1 MQKHN
6 ILQVNLRKIC
16 VVILF
21 SLARTISC
29 IELVTGPE
37 STSGVV
43 GQSAQ
48 LNCHVRNKDTMN
60 VVWFHVDSKTFISID
75 TYLSVIDL
83 DRRSRYHI
91 KSPRAEEDFIL
102 FMDKI
107 RLSDAGSYQC
117 GYLDGNRGFKI
128 LASGLLIVQKPLL
141 PGSPSC
147 EINTPG
153 KTADVGDEITLKC
166 AATGNELQPLLV
178 LYRNGERLKVEER
191 YTVKYTL
198 TLDET
203 DIGIEFACV
212 LKSPEFVAP
221 RVCSMVPLVV
231 RPEVRIV
238 PEKQE
243 VFKGSD
249 VRFTCDVSS
258 SENIVSY
265 SWIHLPLSVL
275 LSRRYIEE
283 ENGQVLRILNAK
295 YTENNTKVT
304 CQVRTESG
312 LTSRANGTLL
322 VYKRPSELYPHS
334 TTPRRDLLTAQDRFK
349 SDTRSPSYYDDTP
362 TISSPAGTSTV
373 IRPVVAMLVA
383 GVGGIIFSL
392 LIMTAVFVFTRHE
405 EQELLKKFPHVT
417 IEVMDRQHRSH
428 PLEENSLS
436 LGSRSYSLNNH
447 NVRDTLPDKYPV
459 FFDNPSFSH
468 SLENIFTV
476 GTEARE

>member
-1 MQKHN
+1 MHHIFQIN
-6 ILQVNLRKIC
+6 LCRISIILL
-16 VVILF
+16 L
-21 SLARTISC
+21 SWARTIYC

-37 STSGVV
+37 NTSGVV
-43 GQSAQ
+43 GKSAQ
-48 LNCHVRNKDTMN
+48 LNCHVRNKDTVN

-91 KSPRAEEDFIL
+91 KSPRTEEDFIL
-102 FMDKI
+102 FMDK
-107 RLSDAGSYQC
+107 LKLTDAGNYQC
-117 GYLDGNRGFKI
+117 GYLDGDRGFKS
-128 LASGLLIVQKPLL
+128 LGNALLTVQKPLL

-147 EINTPG
+147 EISSPRE
-153 KTADVGDEITLKC
+153 KPDVGDEITLRC
-166 AATGNELQPLLV
+166 VATGNELQPLLA
-178 LYRNGERLKVEER
+178 LYRNGMQLRSVDEQYSVE
-191 YTVKYTL
+191 YTL
-198 TLDET
+198 VLEET

-221 RVCSMVPLVV
+221 RICSMVPIVV

-258 SENIVSY
+258 SEKIVSY
-265 SWIHLPLSVL
+265 SWIHLPLPVL

-283 ENGQVLRILNAK
+283 NNGQVLRILNAK
-295 YTENNTKVT
+295 VTENNTKVT

-312 LTSRANGTLL
+312 LTSNANGTLL
-322 VYKRPSELYPHS
+322 VFTRPSELYPHS
-334 TTPRRDLLTAQDRFK
+334 TTPRHDLLTAKDRYK
-349 SDTRSPSYYDDTP
+349 SDTRSPSYYDESP
-362 TISSPAGTSTV
+362 TISSPDDGSSTT

-383 GVGGIIFSL
+383 GVGGIVFSL
-392 LIMTAVFVFTRHE
+392 LIMAAVFVFTKHE

-417 IEVMDRQHRSH
+417 IEVMDRHHSFQS
-428 PLEENSLS
+428 EENPIATE
-436 LGSRSYSLNNH
+436 SRVYSISNH
-447 NVRDTLPDKYPV
+447 NVRDTLQDIYPV

-468 SLENIFTV
+468 SLENIFSV
-476 GTEARE
+476 ATEARE